1 MRRGLL
7 LFVCSLIATAGLAA
21 EDWRW
26 QGTAAPGRYGDFPE
40 TGRFAAS
47 NSFPVESRVEVEN
60 TETGERTTVF
70 ITRGLDEAGLLMVLS
85 PHAARELGMHDDGTA
100 EVRVRRAERLTRPPR
115 LRDPEAAFSRDPDR
129 NPLAALAPP
138 AEEDPSPPS
147 AEQEPAPPTAELERP
162 DPEQLPVIPVPEDE
176 PRIDEPREVVELIPE
191 PAPEPAPEVELAPLL
206 EPEPEPAPP
215 EHKPRVQ
222 PRFEIAI
229 DEDEFPYP
237 EVFEPE
243 DPLAEDLPEIATRPP
258 HPVSPPVV
266 PDELTEPVE
275 PVEPVE
281 PPTEKLPEPA
291 PEPEEVPTVEPL
303 EALPPELFP
312 PEPAEEPEEMAV
324 EEIDRIRVHDELESG
339 KFYVQLGAFRSREGA
354 GALVARLDERL
365 PSTVIAA
372 QVDEEPLYRV
382 YVGPLSE
389 DEVGATLYTMR
400 RRGYRDAFVT
410 RP

>member
-7 LFVCSLIATAGLAA
+7 LFVCSLVVTASLAA

-26 QGTAAPGRYGDFPE
+26 QGTAASGRYGDFPD

-60 TETGERTTVF
+60 TETGQRTTVF
-70 ITRGLDEAGLLMVLS
+70 ITRELDEAGLLMVLS
-85 PHAARELGMHDDGTA
+85 PNAARELGMRDDGTT
-100 EVRVRRAERLTRPPR
+100 EVRVRRAERLIRPPR

-129 NPLAALAPP
+129 NPLAALDSPTEEAPP
-138 AEEDPSPPS
+138 PPP
-147 AEQEPAPPTAELERP
+147 AEQEPLPPTAERERP
-162 DPEQLPVIPVPEDE
+162 DPERLPAIPVPEDE
-176 PRIDEPREVVELIPE
+176 PGIEEPRKVVELIPE
-191 PAPEPAPEVELAPLL
+191 PDPEPEPEPEPELEPVPEVELAPLR
-206 EPEPEPAPP
+206 EPDPEPVPP
-215 EHKPRVQ
+215 EHQPRVQ
-222 PRFEIAI
+222 PRFEITI

-237 EVFEPE
+237 EAIEPE

-258 HPVSPPVV
+258 QPVSPRVV
-266 PDELTEPVE
+266 PDEIAEPWEPVE
-275 PVEPVE
+275 PAE
-281 PPTEKLPEPA
+281 PPTEERPEP
-291 PEPEEVPTVEPL
+291 
-303 EALPPELFP
+303 LPPDAFP
-312 PEPAEEPEEMAV
+312 PEPT
-324 EEIDRIRVHDELESG
+324 EEIDRVRIHDELESG

-365 PSTVIAA
+365 PSTVVAA

-382 YVGPLSE
+382 YVGPLEE
-389 DEVGATLYTMR
+389 DEVGAALYTMR